1 MSPSRLSDVEALD
14 WDAFLERMKVS
25 WHPGEHVAL
34 VAPTGAGKTTFQM
47 GLTKLRRYCLV
58 LDLKGGDRTVPRSGW
73 PRITEWPLSQK
84 ERKALQEEQVYR
96 RIVGGTGRKP
106 ADYSNRTVLFSN
118 VLDGVR
124 QDGGW
129 TLIVPD
135 LAALSSSMF
144 GNLRD
149 KVVGLLITARDSGV
163 SVMTDFQRPALVPRE
178 AGDQATW
185 LGVAYTRDDDVV
197 TRVAEMMGRHRSEMR
212 GAMASLGDLK
222 FGWLIVSRDPH
233 EPIILTKPRKL

>member
-1 MSPSRLSDVEALD
+1 MPSRLSEVEALD
-14 WDAFLERMKVS
+14 WDAFLEKMRVQ

-58 LDLKGGDRTVPRSGW
+58 CDLKGGDRTVAKSGW
-73 PRITEWPLSQK
+73 PRITEWPLNQK
-84 ERKALQEEQVYR
+84 ERKALQEEQTYR
-96 RIVGGTGRKP
+96 RIVGGTGRRPQDFAK
-106 ADYSNRTVLFSN
+106 RTVLFAD

-144 GNLRD
+144 GNLKD

-197 TRVAEMMGRHRSEMR
+197 TRVAEMMGRNRQEMR
-212 GAMASLGDLK
+212 GAMSALGDLK
-222 FGWLIVSRDPH
+222 FGWMIVSRDPH
-233 EPIILTKPRKL
+233 EPILLTKPRKL

>member
-1 MSPSRLSDVEALD
+1 MPARLSEVEPLE
-14 WDAFLERMKVS
+14 WDKFLEMMAVNWK
-25 WHPGEHVAL
+25 PGEHIAL
-34 VAPTGAGKTTFQM
+34 VAPTGAGKTTFEM
-47 GLTKLRRYCLV
+47 GLANKLRRYV
-58 LDLKGGDRTVPRSGW
+58 LACDLKGGDRTLARSGW
-73 PRITEWPLSQK
+73 TRITEWPLSQK
-84 ERKALQEEQVYR
+84 ERKALQEEPTYR

-106 ADYSNRTVLFSN
+106 QDYVTRTALFSN
-118 VLDGVR
+118 MLDGVR

-129 TLIVPD
+129 TLLVPD

-144 GNLRD
+144 GNLKD

-197 TRVAEMMGRHRSEMR
+197 CRVAEMMGRGRSELR
-212 GAMASLGDLK
+212 GAMAALGDLK
-222 FGWLIVSRDPH
+222 YGWLVVSRDPH
-233 EPIILTKPRKL
+233 QALILTRPDKL